1 MKQRTLER
9 DLLSPKYRQRVVEAK
24 KGKGSYK
31 RKDVKKDLKSSFLN
45 ILNLIAWSQLDT
57 IHSLS
62 RSASVKPVMVLLD
75 WKEMLNEILELC

>member
-45 ILNLIAWSQLDT
+45 ILNLIA
-57 IHSLS
+57 
-62 RSASVKPVMVLLD
+62 
-75 WKEMLNEILELC
+75 

>member
-31 RKDVKKDLKSSFLN
+31 RVDVKKVVKSSYFKVL
-45 ILNLIAWSQLDT
+45 
-57 IHSLS
+57 SLV
-62 RSASVKPVMVLLD
+62 A
-75 WKEMLNEILELC
+75 